1 MLRRI
6 EITRGNLLACVRRRP
21 QKLMGN
27 NGAPST
33 ASVMAEYKKMILA
46 QNEEGEKKGR
56 KKGGEG
62 RGGGA
67 RALIHLQIRPHR
79 SASISGWR

>member
-33 ASVMAEYKKMILA
+33 ASVVAEYKKIILA
-46 QNEEGEKKGR
+46 KKR
-56 KKGGEG
+56 KKGKKKKEG
-62 RGGGA
+62 REGRSGG
-67 RALIHLQIRPHR
+67 
-79 SASISGWR
+79 